1 MPTDAAHA
9 ILFAMQLA
17 PEGPIREEDKLGKAY
32 DARLMRRLLAYIR
45 PYRGK
50 VVIAVGM
57 LVLASGLE
65 LVGPWLTKVAIDDAI
80 PNADYG
86 LLARLAIAFALALTF
101 SAALEYGRTLLTTW
115 IGQRVMK
122 DLRGEI
128 FGHLQRLQLSYF
140 DRNPVGRVMTRV
152 TSDVEVLNE
161 MFTSGVVA
169 IFGDIFTL
177 LFIVGAMLALD
188 WRLALVTF
196 AVLPAVFLSAWL
208 FRTRV
213 RQAYRDIRLRLARI
227 NAFLQE
233 RISGMSIVQLFRL
246 ERSTMGRFDE
256 LNRDH
261 LDAHLRSI
269 TYYALFFPIVELL
282 ASVALAL
289 IIWYGGGQALQG
301 AVTIGV
307 IAAFLQYARRF
318 FRPIQDLSEKYN
330 ILQSAMASSERIF
343 RLLDEEPEI
352 LESGRTSHHALQ
364 TRGRIEFEKVW
375 FHYGTLRTPAASE
388 AVEGA
393 SPTAEV
399 DRERPRIALE
409 EPEVVEPETPEAVDV
424 EVSDISG
431 LAELELANA
440 ELELASAERLG
451 IEPMAEEP
459 AWVLEDVS
467 FVAETGERLA
477 IVGPTGAGK
486 STIINLIMRFYEAQ
500 RGRILL
506 DGVDIREIPTRELR
520 ARMGLVLQDVY
531 LFSGSAADNIKL
543 DRLQVTDRKMR
554 EAAERV
560 GVDRHIERLPA
571 GYRQELGE
579 RGSRLSVGERQLLSF
594 ARALAGD
601 PQVLLLDEATS
612 SVDSEIEAQIERALE
627 ELMKGRTSIVVA
639 HRLSTIQNADRILVI
654 HHGRIKESG
663 THQEL
668 LRRGGLYARLHKL
681 QFTAPAGALP

>member
-233 RISGMSIVQLFRL
+233 RISGMSVIQLFRL
-246 ERSTMGRFDE
+246 ERSSMGRFDE

-375 FHYGTLRTPAASE
+375 FHYGTLRTPAALE

-393 SPTAEV
+393 SPAAEL

-424 EVSDISG
+424 EVSEISG
-431 LAELELANA
+431 LAELELAN
-440 ELELASAERLG
+440 AERLG

-520 ARMGLVLQDVY
+520 AHMGLVLQDVY

-612 SVDSEIEAQIERALE
+612 SVDSEVEAQIERALE

>member
-1 MPTDAAHA
+1 
-9 ILFAMQLA
+9 MQLA

-45 PYRGK
+45 PYRGR

-86 LLARLAIAFALALTF
+86 LLAGLTIAFALALTF

-128 FGHLQRLQLSYF
+128 FRHLQRLQLSYF

-208 FRTRV
+208 FRTKV

-233 RISGMSIVQLFRL
+233 RISGMSVVQLFRL

-352 LESGRTSHHALQ
+352 QESGRTAHHPLQ

-375 FHYGTLRTPAASE
+375 FHYGTPRTPAASE
-388 AVEGA
+388 ALEGGA
-393 SPTAEV
+393 PGTEL
-399 DRERPRIALE
+399 DREPPRIALE
-409 EPEVVEPETPEAVDV
+409 EPEVVEPETPEAVDL
-424 EVSDISG
+424 ELSGISV
-431 LAELELANA
+431 LAELESANP
-440 ELELASAERLG
+440 ERLG

-459 AWVLEDVS
+459 DWVLEDVS
-467 FVAETGERLA
+467 FVAETGDRLA

-486 STIINLIMRFYEAQ
+486 STIMNLIMRFYEAQ

-520 ARMGLVLQDVY
+520 SRMGLVLQDVY

-571 GYRQELGE
+571 GYHQELGE
-579 RGSRLSVGERQLLSF
+579 RGSKLSVGERQLLSF

-639 HRLSTIQNADRILVI
+639 HRLSTIQNADRILVV

-668 LRRGGLYARLHKL
+668 LRQGGLYARLHQL
-681 QFTAPAGALP
+681 QFTAPAAAVP

>member
-1 MPTDAAHA
+1 MPTAAAHA

-32 DARLMRRLLAYIR
+32 DARLMRRLLAYVG

-80 PNADYG
+80 PNSDYG
-86 LLARLAIAFALALTF
+86 LLAGLAIAFALALTF
-101 SAALEYGRTLLTTW
+101 SASLEYGRTLLTTW

-196 AVLPAVFLSAWL
+196 AVLPAVFFSAWL

-233 RISGMSIVQLFRL
+233 RISGMSVLQLFRL
-246 ERSTMGRFDE
+246 ERTTMGRFDE

-352 LESGRTSHHALQ
+352 QESGRTTHHPLE
-364 TRGRIEFEKVW
+364 TRGRIEFENVW
-375 FHYGTLRTPAASE
+375 FHYGTPRRPAAE
-388 AVEGA
+388 GAVEGA
-393 SPTAEV
+393 TSATELE
-399 DRERPRIALE
+399 RERPRIALE
-409 EPEVVEPETPEAVDV
+409 EPEVVEPETPEAVDL
-424 EVSDISG
+424 EVLDISG
-431 LAELELANA
+431 LAELESANA
-440 ELELASAERLG
+440 AHLAV
-451 IEPMAEEP
+451 EPTAEEP
-459 AWVLEDVS
+459 DWVLEDVS

-543 DRLQVTDRKMR
+543 DRTQVTDRKMR

-560 GVDRHIERLPA
+560 GVDRHIERMPA

-579 RGSRLSVGERQLLSF
+579 RGSKLSVGERQLLSF
-594 ARALAGD
+594 ARALAGE

-654 HHGRIKESG
+654 HHGRIRESG

-681 QFTAPAGALP
+681 QFAAPAAAVS

>member
-1 MPTDAAHA
+1 
-9 ILFAMQLA
+9 MQLA

-388 AVEGA
+388 AVEGV
-393 SPTAEV
+393 SPAAEV

-440 ELELASAERLG
+440 ELELASAESLG

>member
-1 MPTDAAHA
+1 
-9 ILFAMQLA
+9 
-17 PEGPIREEDKLGKAY
+17 
-32 DARLMRRLLAYIR
+32 
-45 PYRGK
+45 
-50 VVIAVGM
+50 
-57 LVLASGLE
+57 
-65 LVGPWLTKVAIDDAI
+65 
-80 PNADYG
+80 
-86 LLARLAIAFALALTF
+86 
-101 SAALEYGRTLLTTW
+101 
-115 IGQRVMK
+115 MK

-196 AVLPAVFLSAWL
+196 AVLPAVFFSAWL
-208 FRTRV
+208 FRTKV

-233 RISGMSIVQLFRL
+233 RISGMSVVQLFRL
-246 ERSTMGRFDE
+246 ERPTMGRFDE

-330 ILQSAMASSERIF
+330 ILQSAMASSERVF

-352 LESGRTSHHALQ
+352 QESGRTAHHPLE
-364 TRGRIEFEKVW
+364 TRGRIEFENVW
-375 FHYGTLRTPAASE
+375 FHYGAPRTPPASE
-388 AVEGA
+388 ALEGA
-393 SPTAEV
+393 PAAEL
-399 DRERPRIALE
+399 DRQRPHIALE
-409 EPEVVEPETPEAVDV
+409 EPEVVEPETPEAVDL
-424 EVSDISG
+424 EVSDISA
-431 LAELELANA
+431 LAELELDAA
-440 ELELASAERLG
+440 HLAV
-451 IEPMAEEP
+451 EPTVEEP
-459 AWVLEDVS
+459 DWVLEDVS
-467 FVAETGERLA
+467 FIAETGERLA

-543 DRLQVTDRKMR
+543 DRLRITDRKMR

-560 GVDRHIERLPA
+560 GVDRHIERMPA

-594 ARALAGD
+594 ARALAGE

-654 HHGRIKESG
+654 HHGRIRESG

-681 QFTAPAGALP
+681 QFAAPAAAVS

>member
-17 PEGPIREEDKLGKAY
+17 PEGPIREEDKLGGAY

-86 LLARLAIAFALALTF
+86 LLAGLAVAFALALTF

-140 DRNPVGRVMTRV
+140 DRHPVGRIMTRV

-196 AVLPAVFLSAWL
+196 AVLPAVFISAWL
-208 FRTRV
+208 FRTKV

-352 LESGRTSHHALQ
+352 EESGRTAHYTLQ
-364 TRGRIEFEKVW
+364 TRGRIEFENVW
-375 FHYGTLRTPAASE
+375 FHYGTPRTPAASE
-388 AVEGA
+388 VAEGVA
-393 SPTAEV
+393 PATEL
-399 DRERPRIALE
+399 DRERPRISLE

-431 LAELELANA
+431 LAELELANI
-440 ELELASAERLG
+440 ERLG
-451 IEPMAEEP
+451 VEPKAEEP
-459 AWVLEDVS
+459 DWVLEDVS

-560 GVDRHIERLPA
+560 GVDRHIGRLPA

-627 ELMKGRTSIVVA
+627 ELMKGRTSVVVA

-681 QFTAPAGALP
+681 QFAAPAAAV

>member
-1 MPTDAAHA
+1 MGVRD
-9 ILFAMQLA
+9 
-17 PEGPIREEDKLGKAY
+17 LG
-32 DARLMRRLLAYIR
+32 RRD
-45 PYRGK
+45 G
-50 VVIAVGM
+50 
-57 LVLASGLE
+57 E
-65 LVGPWLTKVAIDDAI
+65 LSRNLDE
-80 PNADYG
+80 
-86 LLARLAIAFALALTF
+86 LARIADAVAVTVLLQFVGQSGRAFALALTF

-140 DRNPVGRVMTRV
+140 DRNPVGRIMTRV

-196 AVLPAVFLSAWL
+196 AVLPAVFFSAWL
-208 FRTRV
+208 FRARV

-233 RISGMSIVQLFRL
+233 RISGMSVVQLFRL
-246 ERSTMGRFDE
+246 ERPTMGRFDE

-269 TYYALFFPIVELL
+269 TYYALFFPVVELL

-343 RLLDEEPEI
+343 RLMDEEPEI
-352 LESGRTSHHALQ
+352 EESGRAARQALE
-364 TRGRIEFEKVW
+364 THGRIEFENVW
-375 FHYGTLRTPAASE
+375 FHYGTPRRPVVSE
-388 AVEGA
+388 VVEGEA
-393 SPTAEV
+393 TATEL

-409 EPEVVEPETPEAVDV
+409 KPEVVEPETPEAVDV

-431 LAELELANA
+431 LVRLDSANA
-440 ELELASAERLG
+440 AHLAVK
-451 IEPMAEEP
+451 PMADGP
-459 AWVLEDVS
+459 DWVLEDVS

-531 LFSGSAADNIKL
+531 LFTGSAADNIKL
-543 DRLQVTDRKMR
+543 DRPQVTDEKMR
-554 EAAERV
+554 EAAKRV
-560 GVDRHIERLPA
+560 GVDRHIERMPA

-579 RGSRLSVGERQLLSF
+579 RGSKLSVGERQLLSF

-612 SVDSEIEAQIERALE
+612 SVDSEVEAQIERALE

-639 HRLSTIQNADRILVI
+639 HRLSTIQNADRILVL

-681 QFTAPAGALP
+681 QFAAPAAAVS

>member
-1 MPTDAAHA
+1 
-9 ILFAMQLA
+9 MQLA

-32 DARLMRRLLAYIR
+32 DARLMRRLLTYIR
-45 PYRGK
+45 PYRGR

-65 LVGPWLTKVAIDDAI
+65 LVGPWLTKVAIDEAI
-80 PNADYG
+80 PNSDYG
-86 LLARLAIAFALALTF
+86 LLAGLAVAFALALTL

-128 FGHLQRLQLSYF
+128 FAHLQRLQLSYF
-140 DRNPVGRVMTRV
+140 DRHPVGRTMTRV

-208 FRTRV
+208 FRTKV

-233 RISGMSIVQLFRL
+233 RIGGMSVVQLFRL
-246 ERSTMGRFDE
+246 ERPTMGRFEE

-269 TYYALFFPIVELL
+269 TYYALFFPVVELL

-352 LESGRTSHHALQ
+352 EESGRTADLSLE
-364 TRGRIEFEKVW
+364 TRGRIEFENVW
-375 FHYGTLRTPAASE
+375 FHYGTTRTPPAPEASE
-388 AVEGA
+388 DAPKAALE
-393 SPTAEV
+393 
-399 DRERPRIALE
+399 REPPRLTLE
-409 EPEVVEPETPEAVDV
+409 EPEVVEPETPEAVDLELADV
-424 EVSDISG
+424 AE
-431 LAELELANA
+431 LAELESANA
-440 ELELASAERLG
+440 EQLRIERKEG
-451 IEPMAEEP
+451 EPD
-459 AWVLEDVS
+459 WVLEDVS
-467 FVAETGERLA
+467 FVAEPGERLA

-500 RGRILL
+500 EGRILL
-506 DGVDIREIPTRELR
+506 DGVDVREIPTRELR

-543 DRLQVTDRKMR
+543 DRPYITDAKMR

-571 GYRQELGE
+571 GYSQELGE

-654 HHGRIKESG
+654 HHGHIKESG

-668 LRRGGLYARLHKL
+668 LQRGELYARLHKL
-681 QFTAPAGALP
+681 QFASPTAAVS

>member
-233 RISGMSIVQLFRL
+233 RISGMSVIQLFRL
-246 ERSTMGRFDE
+246 ERSSMGRFDE

-352 LESGRTSHHALQ
+352 QESGRTSRHSLR

-375 FHYGTLRTPAASE
+375 FHYGTLRTPAALE

-393 SPTAEV
+393 SPAAEL

-424 EVSDISG
+424 EVSEISG
-431 LAELELANA
+431 LAELELAN
-440 ELELASAERLG
+440 AERLG

-520 ARMGLVLQDVY
+520 AHMGLVLQDVY

-554 EAAERV
+554 EAAEHV

-612 SVDSEIEAQIERALE
+612 SVDSEVEAQIERALE